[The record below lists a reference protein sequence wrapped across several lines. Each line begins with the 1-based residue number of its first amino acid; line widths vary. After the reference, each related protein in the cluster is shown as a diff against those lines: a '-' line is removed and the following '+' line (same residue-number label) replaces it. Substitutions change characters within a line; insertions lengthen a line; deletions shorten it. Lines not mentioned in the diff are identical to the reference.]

1 MLDHEQ
7 GKTHFPTGP
16 KRKRKC
22 CATKLSSTGRLNK
35 RKKNP
40 KNSNYKSEYMQT
52 ERSMQVMNANSLNVH
67 TSARTLY
74 TFKPVCLN
82 FTGQEMTHLFKD

>member
-1 MLDHEQ
+1 MNKVKLISQLAPRERGNVVQ
-7 GKTHFPTGP
+7 QSWAVQVGW
-16 KRKRKC
+16 
-22 CATKLSSTGRLNK
+22 TKE
-35 RKKNP
+35 KKNP